1 MTAGPVVETRGL
13 CRRFGEVLALRD
25 LDLRVERGEVFGFLG
40 PNGSGKSTLMRI
52 LLGLL
57 EPSSGAVRVLGHA
70 VPGEVERLR
79 PRTGY
84 MSQRFSLFEDLTVR
98 ENLLFA
104 GRVFGLSGPRL
115 REGLERSLEAGRLHP
130 FTGRRAGALSGGFKQ
145 RLALAAATIHG
156 PELLVLDEP
165 TAGVDP
171 ESRREFWEWLF
182 ALAGGGTTVLVST
195 HYMDEAVRCHR
206 LLLLR
211 EGRAAAVGTPRALS
225 EALAGRVV
233 DLAVDRTEEAIHT
246 LHAAP
251 RVASVTQL
259 GATAHVL
266 LAPDAPPPEVAA
278 RALARYLT
286 ARGFRVEEARPAAA
300 TLEDVFVALLRG
312 ETLPLGEGAA

>member
-13 CRRFGEVLALRD
+13 GRRFGEVLALRD
-25 LDLRVERGEVFGFLG
+25 LDLRVEQGEVFGFLG

-57 EPSSGAVRVLGHA
+57 EPTAGEVRVLGHR

-84 MSQRFSLFEDLTVR
+84 MSQRFSLYDDLTVR

-104 GRVFGLSGPRL
+104 GRVFGLSGARL
-115 REGLERSLEAGRLHP
+115 RRQIERSLDASRLHALA
-130 FTGRRAGALSGGFKQ
+130 GRRAGALSGGYKQ

-156 PELLVLDEP
+156 PELVVLDEP

-182 ALAGGGTTVLVST
+182 ALAAEGATVLVST

-211 EGRAAAVGTPRALS
+211 EGRAAALGTPRTLS
-225 EALAGRVV
+225 AALAGRVV
-233 DLAVDRTEEAIHT
+233 DLGVDRTEEAIQA
-246 LHAAP
+246 L
-251 RVASVTQL
+251 REVSGVASVTQL

-266 LAPDAPPPEVAA
+266 LEPDSPPPEVAA
-278 RALARYLT
+278 RALARHLA
-286 ARGFRVEEARPAAA
+286 ARGFRVEEVRPAAA

-312 ETLPLGEGAA
+312 EHLAVGEGGR